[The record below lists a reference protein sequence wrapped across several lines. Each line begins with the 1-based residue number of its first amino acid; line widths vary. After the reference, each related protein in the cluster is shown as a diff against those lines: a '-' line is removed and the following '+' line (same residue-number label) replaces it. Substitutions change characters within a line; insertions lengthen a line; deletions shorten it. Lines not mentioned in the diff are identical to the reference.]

1 MRAVVV
7 DDERHAREELGH
19 LLSELP
25 DVTVVAS
32 CGNAVEALHAVSTLR
47 PDVLFLDI
55 QMPEVSGFQLL
66 GMIDDD
72 LMPNVV
78 FVTAY
83 DEFALKAFEENALD
97 YLLKPVL
104 PERLARTVEKV
115 RRFVGEPRRRVLDVP
130 PIERV
135 PCSAA
140 QAIRLVDVGDIEL
153 VRSSVAGVYVVT
165 ASGELFTELTL
176 RVLETRTGKLTR
188 CHKQYLVNLAHVR
201 EIVRASDG
209 TAIIR
214 TRSGKNVPVSRRLLV
229 KLKDALG
236 IRRRQARA

>member
-7 DDERHAREELGH
+7 DDERHAREELVQ
-19 LLSELP
+19 LLSEIG
-25 DVTVVAS
+25 DVTVVAA
-32 CGNAVEALHAVSTLR
+32 CANAVEALHAVSTLR
-47 PDVLFLDI
+47 PDVLFLDV
-55 QMPEVSGFQLL
+55 QMPEVNGFQLL

-83 DEFALKAFEENALD
+83 DDFAMKAFEENALD

-104 PERLARTVEKV
+104 PERLARAVEKV
-115 RRFVGEPRRRVLDVP
+115 RRFVGEPRRPIHDTP

-135 PCSAA
+135 PCSGA
-140 QAIRLVDVGDIEL
+140 QTIRLVDVGDIEF
-153 VRSSVAGVYVVT
+153 VRSSAAGVYVVT

-176 RVLETRTGKLTR
+176 RVLETRTGKLIR
-188 CHKQYLVNLAHVR
+188 CHKQYLVNLGQVR
-201 EIVRASDG
+201 EMVRSEDG
-209 TAIIR
+209 TAVMK
-214 TRSGKNVPVSRRLLV
+214 TRSGKEVPVSRRLLV

-236 IRRRQARA
+236 IRHRQTRA